1 VTITFGLRVGFISE
15 PARTDTIFI
24 ITLDYE
30 VKNAPRVVESHINS
44 NMRFNEFKSSNLRPY
59 RITVVLSDN
68 SSAQT
73 LIYADTPENA
83 WLIASKQYGANNI
96 VSVDDPRAV
105 KAIKPVDRPSAMQFW
120 ANRFRKYAILAK
132 PEPKP
137 TEFADQVDDYLQRQE
152 DRQLA
157 RVKAEKAKWQLR
169 RT

>member
-1 VTITFGLRVGFISE
+1 
-15 PARTDTIFI
+15 
-24 ITLDYE
+24 
-30 VKNAPRVVESHINS
+30 
-44 NMRFNEFKSSNLRPY
+44 MRFNEFKTPQLHPY

-68 SSAQT
+68 GSAQT

-105 KAIKPVDRPSAMQFW
+105 KATKPTDKPSTIQFW
-120 ANRFRKYAILAK
+120 ANRFRKFARLAT

-137 TEFADQVDDYLQRQE
+137 VEFADQVDDYLTRQD

-157 RVKAEKAKWQLR
+157 RVKAEKAKNILNKR
-169 RT
+169 

>member
-1 VTITFGLRVGFISE
+1 
-15 PARTDTIFI
+15 
-24 ITLDYE
+24 
-30 VKNAPRVVESHINS
+30 
-44 NMRFNEFKSSNLRPY
+44 MRFDEFKSPTLRPY

-83 WLIASKQYGANNI
+83 WLIASKQYGGNNI

-105 KAIKPVDRPSAMQFW
+105 KATRPVDRPSAMQFW
-120 ANRFRKYAILAK
+120 ANRFRKYARLAM

-137 TEFADQVDDYLQRQE
+137 TEFADQVDDYLKRQD

-157 RVKAEKAKWQLR
+157 RVKAEKAKWQIEKR
-169 RT
+169 